1 MTILRAEDAANQVAT
16 LTDRQFAAIA
26 RALADPRRYSILR
39 QIAGASDPL
48 PCCALEQARHV
59 SAATISHH
67 VKELEAAGL
76 IALAR
81 EGKFANIV
89 FRRDTFAAYMA
100 RLSETLSAS
109 P

>member
-1 MTILRAEDAANQVAT
+1 MTILRAEDVVGRVTT
-16 LTDRQFAAIA
+16 LTDQQFAAVA
-26 RALADPRRYSILR
+26 RALADPRRYGILR

-76 IALAR
+76 IAVVR
-81 EGKFANIV
+81 EGKFANIA
-89 FRRDTFAAYMA
+89 FRRDMFAAYMA
-100 RLSETLSAS
+100 RLSDTLSAS